1 MSDKEIDMAN
11 WNDIKNKISKTADKV
26 AAKTSEMADTASKHV
41 KLKSLD
47 GKIADKYED
56 LGRYYYKQLKSEQSQ
71 EEKIS
76 AIVSDIEKLTAERKA
91 LREEIDADKA
101 RRAEEKKARE
111 EAQKEE
117 EKAEQT
123 DAE

>member
-1 MSDKEIDMAN
+1 MAN

-26 AAKTSEMADTASKHV
+26 AAKTSEVADTATKHV
-41 KLKSLD
+41 KIKAID
-47 GKIADKYED
+47 GKIAVKYED
-56 LGRYYYKQLKSEQSQ
+56 LGRYYYKQLKSEQTQ
-71 EEKIS
+71 EEKMS
-76 AIVSDIEKLTAERKA
+76 ALVAEIEKLIEDRKA

-123 DAE
+123 AAE

>member
-1 MSDKEIDMAN
+1 MAN
-11 WNDIKNKISKTADKV
+11 WNDIKSKINKTASKV
-26 AAKTSEMADTASKHV
+26 AAKTTEVADTATKHV

-47 GKIADKYED
+47 GKIASKYED
-56 LGRYYYKQLKSEQSQ
+56 LGRYYYKQLKSEQTQ

-76 AIVSDIEKLTAERKA
+76 ELVADIEKLLADRKA

-111 EAQKEE
+111 EAKKEE
-117 EKAEQT
+117 SSEEDTAAE
-123 DAE
+123 